1 MSATILPFPKPFTYP
16 EHWTSGDCYLFDWQ
30 REGYGLSIEEA
41 TEAVERNRFILERAK
56 RKEDADRQ
64 ELARLLGRAPA
75 PPRRPRPAKGELVR
89 RVLQRAK
96 DKRESRRP
104 R

>member
-16 EHWTSGDCYLFDWQ
+16 EHWTWGDRYFFDWQ

-41 TEAVERNRFILERAK
+41 TEEVESRRRAHQRWKEREA
-56 RKEDADRQ
+56 ADRQ
-64 ELARLLGRAPA
+64 ELDRLLGRDQA
-75 PPRRPRPAKGELVR
+75 PPRRPLPARGDLVR
-89 RVLQRAK
+89 RVLQRTK
-96 DKRESRRP
+96 IKRESRRP